1 MMEGKK
7 ILQQQFLKFLGAL
20 LLVVSYNISSGLAQN
35 SNGLLVG
42 LDETKS
48 EHLQDANASSQKLM
62 KIIKLQGGQMQLKAA
77 LENIASQAGLELSY
91 SEQLIPLEKKINV
104 KEAEITVKAA
114 LWKVLEGTGY
124 RFGISPSGQLFF
136 MERHEKKRSTVM
148 ETVEGVVTDAESG
161 DVLPGVNISV
171 KGTTRGTSSNGQ
183 GQYSLTVPSLNDT
196 LMFSFIGYETT
207 EVPINGRTN
216 IDVTMQSQAIEGE
229 ELVVVGYGEKRK
241 ETLTGSIA
249 STSGEDIEKAPVTN
263 VTKTLQGQIPGII
276 APSRTG
282 EPGRDD
288 SEILIRGKSTFG
300 NSNPLIVVDGV
311 PRPNADLGRIDP
323 KAIANITVLKDA
335 SAAIYGARAANGVI
349 LVETKQGVLG
359 DPEFNFTFNQSY
371 TRPTRM
377 MDVMNGYEWA
387 QINNESRVLDGFDP
401 TYSEQELQ
409 EFADGDP
416 LDGYA
421 STDWVEETVK
431 PWAPQNKMNLSVSAG
446 SESVR
451 YFLLF
456 GMQNQDG
463 HFKNNPTHYR
473 QFNMRANVDA
483 YITDNLTVGLKAS
496 GRIEDR
502 TYPSTGT
509 WVNMLNILDA
519 NPTLVARWPNGSIA
533 PGRLEENPL
542 LRDRVG
548 TDNQTSY
555 PIRTGLNIKY
565 EPTFISGL
573 SFNGSYNYDMTF
585 DFNKTIQRPYTY
597 TDYDVQTGEYMEQQ
611 SRFYSS
617 LSVEDYFNR
626 YRSSTYNLRA
636 NYQKQ
641 LASHNFD
648 LMLGA
653 ERTETKSNYLEAFR
667 KNFPTSSLTDL
678 NFGSSAP
685 EDQANSGSS
694 SMFRRDNYFG
704 RLSYNFDERY
714 LAEVQFRYDG
724 SPIFPE
730 GKRYGFFPGGSIGW
744 RISEE
749 AFMQDVDFLDDLKLR
764 ASYGELGNDNVS
776 NEYAYLSTY
785 YIGYGY
791 NIGGTDVLGLQPGVL
806 PNSNYTWEV
815 LKSANIGL
823 DASLWDDQLGIT
835 FDLFKQDRSSILAQR
850 NLSISNT
857 FGFPGLPPE
866 NIGKVENKGFEL
878 VLSHRDTR
886 GDFSYNVRG
895 NVSYAKN
902 KYVFFDEVPE
912 AEAYQNQT
920 GHPIGAPLVW
930 PTDGIWR
937 SQEEIDQAI
946 ADGRPFK
953 DGEPAEPGD
962 VRYVDKNGDGA
973 INLDDQ
979 YRLDKSSTP
988 EYVFGLNLSVAY
1000 KNFTLTS
1007 FFQGAANSAY
1017 FPGITDL
1024 GGGGNFAK
1032 VRAEDRWTPDNR
1044 DGSMPKAGADF
1055 EQFSEMNMYDN
1066 PWVRLKTLELS
1077 YNVPNRLLSRLNVDN
1092 LRLYLSGYNL
1102 FTISELKGLDPE
1114 GRGDGSDPNSTR
1126 TDANYYPQLTS
1137 VNAGIEVTF

>member
-1 MMEGKK
+1 MKK
-7 ILQQQFLKFLGAL
+7 NLNKSIFILMKISLIPAL
-20 LLVVSYNISSGLAQN
+20 LLMLAFCAYASESAGQKILAQKVTLKSNEKELREILKDIEKETDVRFMYSPELIEAESKISLDVRNKSLDRILEQILDPLQIKYEVVN
-35 SNGLLVG
+35 SYILLNKKGGVPG
-42 LDETKS
+42 PEQRLAKRDV
-48 EHLQDANASSQKLM
+48 QDLTVKGTVKDTEGEPLPGVSV
-62 KIIKLQGGQMQLKAA
+62 
-77 LENIASQAGLELSY
+77 
-91 SEQLIPLEKKINV
+91 LEKGTLNGASTG
-104 KEAEITVKAA
+104 ENGHFSITVKDENA
-114 LWKVLEGTGY
+114 VLV
-124 RFGISPSGQLFF
+124 F
-136 MERHEKKRSTVM
+136 
-148 ETVEGVVTDAESG
+148 
-161 DVLPGVNISV
+161 
-171 KGTTRGTSSNGQ
+171 
-183 GQYSLTVPSLNDT
+183 SL
-196 LMFSFIGYETT
+196 IGYLTK
-207 EVPINGRTN
+207 EVKTRQDGPIEV
-216 IDVTMQSQAIEGE
+216 ILEPDVSALNEV
-229 ELVVVGYGEKRK
+229 VVVGYGEQRK
-241 ETLTGSIA
+241 KTLTGSVA
-249 STSGEDIEKAPVTN
+249 SISGQDIEKFPVTN
-263 VTKTLQGQIPGII
+263 ITKTLQGQIPGVI

-300 NSNPLIVVDGV
+300 NSNPLIVIDGV
-311 PRPNADLGRIDP
+311 PRPNADLGRLDP
-323 KAIANITVLKDA
+323 KAIASITVLKDA

-349 LVETKQGVLG
+349 LVETKQGVVG
-359 DPEFNFTFNQSY
+359 DPQFSFSFNQSY

-377 MDVMNGYEWA
+377 MDVMNGVEWA
-387 QINNESRVLDGFDP
+387 RINNEAATFNGVDP
-401 TYSEQELQ
+401 PYTEQEL
-409 EFADGDP
+409 ELFANDDP

-421 STDWVEETVK
+421 STDWVEETVR

-446 SESVR
+446 SESIR

-463 HFKNNPTHYR
+463 NFKNNPTHYR
-473 QFNMRANVDA
+473 QFNVRANVDA
-483 YITDNLTVGLKAS
+483 YITDHLTVSLKTS

-509 WVNMLNILDA
+509 WTNMLNILDA
-519 NPTLVARWPNGSIA
+519 DPTLVARWPNGAIA

-548 TDNQTSY
+548 TLDQTSY
-555 PIRTGLNIKY
+555 PIRTGLSITY
-565 EPTFISGL
+565 DVPFIEGL

-597 TDYDVQTGEYMEQQ
+597 TDYDVQTGEYVEMQ

-617 LSVEDYFNR
+617 FSVEDYFNR
-626 YRSSTYNLRA
+626 YRNNTYNLRG
-636 NYQKQ
+636 NYEKQ
-641 LASHNFD
+641 LGKNYIS

-667 KNFPTSSLTDL
+667 RNFPSGILPDL
-678 NFGSSAP
+678 DFGSSIP
-685 EDQANSGSS
+685 EDQSNGGGSS
-694 SMFRRDNYFG
+694 TFRRDNYFG
-704 RLSYNFDERY
+704 RLNYNYDEKY
-714 LAEVQFRYDG
+714 LAELQFRYDG

-749 AFMQDVDFLDDLKLR
+749 AFMQDADFLSDLKLR
-764 ASYGELGNDNVS
+764 VSYGELGNDNVS

-791 NIGGTDVLGLQPGVL
+791 NIGGSDVLGLQPGVL
-806 PNSNYTWEV
+806 PNFNYTWEV
-815 LKSANIGL
+815 LKSLNVGL
-823 DASLWDDQLGIT
+823 DASLWNNKLDIT
-835 FDLFKQDRSSILAQR
+835 FDLFQQNRSSILTER

-866 NIGKVENKGFEL
+866 NIGKVKNHGFEL
-878 VLSHRDTR
+878 VLSHQNTKK
-886 GDFSYNVRG
+886 DFTYQVQG
-895 NVSYAKN
+895 NVTFARN

-930 PTDGIWR
+930 STDGIWR

-962 VRYVDKNGDGA
+962 VKYVDKNGDGA

-979 YRLDKSSTP
+979 YRIDKSNIP
-988 EYVFGLNLSVAY
+988 EYVFGLNLNLAY
-1000 KNFTLTS
+1000 KNFTLST
-1007 FFQGAANSAY
+1007 FWQGSAGATY

-1032 VRAEDRWTPDNR
+1032 IRAEDRWTPDNM

-1055 EQFSEMNMYDN
+1055 EQFSELNLYDS
-1066 PWVRLKTLELS
+1066 PWIRLKSLELS
-1077 YNVPNRLLSRLNVDN
+1077 YTVPKSLLTKINADN
-1092 LRLYLSGYNL
+1092 FRVYLSGYNL
-1102 FTISELKGLDPE
+1102 WTISELKGLDPE

-1137 VNAGIEVTF
+1137 VNIGVEVSF